1 MRTRIAVVFLLV
13 TCACASTKMT
23 KAWVYP
29 ERGPLQFESVM
40 ALVLVQDSL
49 IRRNGEDVL
58 VEEIRQADAVAS
70 YTLLPESDLADE
82 DKVRAA
88 VVKSGVEAIIVMRPM
103 YDECGRRVRGQH
115 PLLIS
120 KAFEVGTVHFG
131 PRLLAF
137 AGVPE
142 DDLRGV
148 VRQDPPG
155 IRADAGFPR
164 GRAPH
169 CVVPCSVLPGVPS
182 PPEMPWWRRCGP
194 APSSTADLLWVFTL
208 RETVYEILPGR
219 GFEQA
224 ASVLGKTTRAP
235 SG

>member
-13 TCACASTKMT
+13 TCVCASTKMT

-103 YDECGRRVRGQH
+103 YDEQETRYVSGSYPTYYNSFYGYYGWAYPVVYSPGYFKQDR
-115 PLLIS
+115 L
-120 KAFEVGTVHFG
+120 VGIETNIY
-131 PRLLAF
+131 
-137 AGVPE
+137 
-142 DDLRGV
+142 D
-148 VRQDPPG
+148 
-155 IRADAGFPR
+155 
-164 GRAPH
+164 
-169 CVVPCSVLPGVPS
+169 
-182 PPEMPWWRRCGP
+182 
-194 APSSTADLLWVFTL
+194 TADGKLVWSGMS
-208 RETVYEILPGR
+208 ETTNPKNTRKTIADTAKAVR
-219 GFEQA
+219 SAMKKHGFI
-224 ASVLGKTTRAP
+224 S
-235 SG
+235 

>member
-49 IRRNGEDVL
+49 IRRNGVDVL

-103 YDECGRRVRGQH
+103 YDEQETRYVPGSYPTYYNSFYGYYGWAYPVVYSPGYFKQDR
-115 PLLIS
+115 L
-120 KAFEVGTVHFG
+120 VGIETNIY
-131 PRLLAF
+131 
-137 AGVPE
+137 
-142 DDLRGV
+142 D
-148 VRQDPPG
+148 
-155 IRADAGFPR
+155 
-164 GRAPH
+164 
-169 CVVPCSVLPGVPS
+169 
-182 PPEMPWWRRCGP
+182 
-194 APSSTADLLWVFTL
+194 TADGKLVWSGMS
-208 RETVYEILPGR
+208 ETTNPKNTRKTIADTAKAVR
-219 GFEQA
+219 SAMKKHGFI
-224 ASVLGKTTRAP
+224 S
-235 SG
+235 

>member
-103 YDECGRRVRGQH
+103 YDEQETRYVPGSYPTYYNSFYGYYGWAYPVVYSPGYFKQDR
-115 PLLIS
+115 L
-120 KAFEVGTVHFG
+120 VGIETNIY
-131 PRLLAF
+131 
-137 AGVPE
+137 
-142 DDLRGV
+142 D
-148 VRQDPPG
+148 
-155 IRADAGFPR
+155 
-164 GRAPH
+164 
-169 CVVPCSVLPGVPS
+169 
-182 PPEMPWWRRCGP
+182 
-194 APSSTADLLWVFTL
+194 TADGKLVWSGMS
-208 RETVYEILPGR
+208 ETTNPKNTRKTIADTAKAVR
-219 GFEQA
+219 SAMKKHGFI
-224 ASVLGKTTRAP
+224 S
-235 SG
+235 

>member
-49 IRRNGEDVL
+49 IRRNGEDVI

-70 YTLLPESDLADE
+70 YTFLPESDLADE

-103 YDECGRRVRGQH
+103 YDEQETRYVPGSYPTYYNSFYGYYGWAYPVVYSPGYFKQDR
-115 PLLIS
+115 L
-120 KAFEVGTVHFG
+120 VGIETNIY
-131 PRLLAF
+131 
-137 AGVPE
+137 
-142 DDLRGV
+142 D
-148 VRQDPPG
+148 
-155 IRADAGFPR
+155 
-164 GRAPH
+164 
-169 CVVPCSVLPGVPS
+169 
-182 PPEMPWWRRCGP
+182 
-194 APSSTADLLWVFTL
+194 TADGKLVWSGMS
-208 RETVYEILPGR
+208 ETTNPKNTRKTIADTAKAVR
-219 GFEQA
+219 SAMKKHGFI
-224 ASVLGKTTRAP
+224 S
-235 SG
+235 

>member
-1 MRTRIAVVFLLV
+1 
-13 TCACASTKMT
+13 MT

-103 YDECGRRVRGQH
+103 YDEQETRYVPGSYPTYYNSFYGYYGWAYPVVYSPGYFKQDR
-115 PLLIS
+115 L
-120 KAFEVGTVHFG
+120 VGIETNIY
-131 PRLLAF
+131 
-137 AGVPE
+137 
-142 DDLRGV
+142 D
-148 VRQDPPG
+148 
-155 IRADAGFPR
+155 
-164 GRAPH
+164 
-169 CVVPCSVLPGVPS
+169 
-182 PPEMPWWRRCGP
+182 
-194 APSSTADLLWVFTL
+194 TADGKLVWSGMS
-208 RETVYEILPGR
+208 ETTNPKNTRKTIADTAKAVR
-219 GFEQA
+219 SAMKKHGFI
-224 ASVLGKTTRAP
+224 S
-235 SG
+235 

>member
-103 YDECGRRVRGQH
+103 YDEQETRYVPGSYPTYYNSFYGYYGWAYPVVYSPGYFKQDR
-115 PLLIS
+115 L
-120 KAFEVGTVHFG
+120 VGIETNIY
-131 PRLLAF
+131 
-137 AGVPE
+137 
-142 DDLRGV
+142 D
-148 VRQDPPG
+148 
-155 IRADAGFPR
+155 
-164 GRAPH
+164 
-169 CVVPCSVLPGVPS
+169 
-182 PPEMPWWRRCGP
+182 
-194 APSSTADLLWVFTL
+194 TADGKLVWS
-208 RETVYEILPGR
+208 RMSETTNPKNTRKTIADTAKAVR
-219 GFEQA
+219 SAMKKHGFI
-224 ASVLGKTTRAP
+224 S
-235 SG
+235 

>member
-88 VVKSGVEAIIVMRPM
+88 VVKFGVEAIIVMRPM
-103 YDECGRRVRGQH
+103 YDEQETRYVPGSYPTYYNSFYGYYGWAYPVVYSPGYFKQDR
-115 PLLIS
+115 L
-120 KAFEVGTVHFG
+120 VGIETNIY
-131 PRLLAF
+131 
-137 AGVPE
+137 
-142 DDLRGV
+142 D
-148 VRQDPPG
+148 
-155 IRADAGFPR
+155 
-164 GRAPH
+164 
-169 CVVPCSVLPGVPS
+169 
-182 PPEMPWWRRCGP
+182 
-194 APSSTADLLWVFTL
+194 TADGKLVWSGMS
-208 RETVYEILPGR
+208 ETTNPKNTRKTIADTAKAVR
-219 GFEQA
+219 SAMKKHGFI
-224 ASVLGKTTRAP
+224 S
-235 SG
+235 

>member
-13 TCACASTKMT
+13 TCVCASTKMT

-103 YDECGRRVRGQH
+103 YDEQETRYVPGSYPTYYNSFYGYYGWAYPVVYSPGYFKQDR
-115 PLLIS
+115 L
-120 KAFEVGTVHFG
+120 VGIETNIY
-131 PRLLAF
+131 
-137 AGVPE
+137 
-142 DDLRGV
+142 D
-148 VRQDPPG
+148 
-155 IRADAGFPR
+155 
-164 GRAPH
+164 
-169 CVVPCSVLPGVPS
+169 
-182 PPEMPWWRRCGP
+182 
-194 APSSTADLLWVFTL
+194 TADGKLVWSGMS
-208 RETVYEILPGR
+208 ETTNPKNTRKTIADTAKAVR
-219 GFEQA
+219 SAMKKHGFI
-224 ASVLGKTTRAP
+224 S
-235 SG
+235 

>member
-58 VEEIRQADAVAS
+58 VEQIRQADAVAS
-70 YTLLPESDLADE
+70 YTFLPESDLADE

-103 YDECGRRVRGQH
+103 YDEQETRYVPGSYPTHYNSFYGYYGWAYPVVYSPGYFKQDR
-115 PLLIS
+115 L
-120 KAFEVGTVHFG
+120 VGIETNIY
-131 PRLLAF
+131 
-137 AGVPE
+137 
-142 DDLRGV
+142 D
-148 VRQDPPG
+148 
-155 IRADAGFPR
+155 
-164 GRAPH
+164 
-169 CVVPCSVLPGVPS
+169 
-182 PPEMPWWRRCGP
+182 
-194 APSSTADLLWVFTL
+194 TADGKLVWSGMS
-208 RETVYEILPGR
+208 ETTNPKDTRKTIADTAKAVR
-219 GFEQA
+219 SAMKKHGFI
-224 ASVLGKTTRAP
+224 S
-235 SG
+235 

>member
-103 YDECGRRVRGQH
+103 YDEQETRYVPGSYPTYYNSFYGYYGWAYPVVYSPGYFKQDR
-115 PLLIS
+115 L
-120 KAFEVGTVHFG
+120 VGIETNIY
-131 PRLLAF
+131 
-137 AGVPE
+137 
-142 DDLRGV
+142 D
-148 VRQDPPG
+148 
-155 IRADAGFPR
+155 
-164 GRAPH
+164 
-169 CVVPCSVLPGVPS
+169 
-182 PPEMPWWRRCGP
+182 
-194 APSSTADLLWVFTL
+194 TADGKLVWSGMSDTTNPKNTRKNHRRHRQGGAERDEKARLYFVRALGLSASTSQL
-208 RETVYEILPGR
+208 SAGTHSSSIGSAAAPGQILEIR
-219 GFEQA
+219 
-224 ASVLGKTTRAP
+224 
-235 SG
+235 